1 MTRAVTAMTEQLALS
16 PAQRRY
22 LLRNPDLARL
32 HQAVWFEVDDPVS
45 APVMRL
51 ALARLVHDQEAFH
64 ARFSSAGA
72 VRAAPVAP
80 EVREV
85 ACETLSAEALATASV
100 PLHDWIDVTSG
111 RLLAAAIVSDA
122 RGARRLVL
130 VAHHLVVDIASWGI
144 IRESLNA
151 YCADI
156 ARGARAACLQ
166 PRVNFWEWMR
176 SLAALAEGPQ
186 LDADLAYWE
195 SVVRACPSCGPGCR
209 DANAG
214 RERDTRVITADVRLS
229 AEAAGRVREV
239 PSLIVGALSHAMG
252 GSVAFEL
259 ESHGRALPG
268 TALDAA
274 GIVGWFTAR
283 YPLVMPAGT
292 APLAE
297 HVAAAAAVIR
307 QDAARLA
314 AYGALRYLSKAA
326 ARLAWTPL
334 ISVNFRGRRSAFVA
348 ADRPQPRRPLRGGEP
363 CPGPAIAPD
372 MVRAAPWEVDAIIE
386 GETLRVALYYLPE
399 TAAGSAAEPVLRRAV
414 ETFSGA
420 RHG

>member
-1 MTRAVTAMTEQLALS
+1 MTEQFALS

-32 HQAVWFEVDDPVS
+32 HQAVWFEADESVT
-45 APVMRL
+45 APLMRL
-51 ALARLVHDQEAFH
+51 ALARLVRDQEVFH
-64 ARFSSAGA
+64 ARFSSVGA
-72 VRAAPVAP
+72 VRAAPVVP

-85 ACETLSAEALATASV
+85 ACETLSTGALAAASA
-100 PLHDWIDVTSG
+100 PLHDSIDVTSG

-151 YCADI
+151 YCAGI
-156 ARGARAACLQ
+156 ARGARAPSLR
-166 PRVNFWEWMR
+166 PRVSFWEWTE
-176 SLAALAEGPQ
+176 SLAALVEGRR

-195 SVVRACPSCGPGCR
+195 SVVRACPSPRPGCR
-209 DANAG
+209 GANAG
-214 RERDTRVITADVRLS
+214 RERDTQAITADVQLS
-229 AEAAGRVREV
+229 AEAAARVREV

-268 TALDAA
+268 AVLDVA
-274 GIVGWFTAR
+274 GAVGWFTAR
-283 YPLVMPAGT
+283 YPLAVPAGT

-307 QDAARLA
+307 EDAARLA
-314 AYGALRYLSKAA
+314 AYGALRYLSEAA
-326 ARLAWTPL
+326 ARLAWTPV
-334 ISVNFRGRRSAFVA
+334 ISVNFRGRRAA
-348 ADRPQPRRPLRGGEP
+348 AAPADRPRPRRPLRGGEP

-372 MVRAAPWEVDAIIE
+372 MVRAAPWEVDAIID

-399 TAAGSAAEPVLRRAV
+399 TAAGSAAEPVLWRVAG
-414 ETFSGA
+414 TLSGA